1 MENNKLLLELSKVK
15 NAMSY
20 YSTLESQFVE
30 IQKANEELVH
40 KLNLKDIELNA
51 CYGVIKQ
58 ELDKNEKLHK
68 ILKEKL
74 GIEIQEESN
83 RQKYII

>member
-1 MENNKLLLELSKVK
+1 M
-15 NAMSY
+15 
-20 YSTLESQFVE
+20 E
-30 IQKANEELVH
+30 IQKQNEELVH

-58 ELDKNEKLHK
+58 ELDKSAKLQK

-74 GIEIQEESN
+74 GIEIKEEN
-83 RQKYII
+83 NKEKI

>member
-1 MENNKLLLELSKVK
+1 MLLELSKAK
-15 NAMSY
+15 NARSY

-58 ELDKNEKLHK
+58 ELDKNEKLQK

-74 GIEIQEESN
+74 GISFDEEK
-83 RQKYII
+83 QKTKD